1 MTTDNISKDKNSEEQ
16 ENSSSKQKVSK
27 TSKISNGT
35 IINIIL
41 FLGLIVLYVFRFFP
55 SEQTETE
62 QLQEEVIQGTED
74 QIDQLK
80 LNIAYVDSDS
90 LIQNFQLAE
99 TLQIEFEQEQRRL
112 ENDIQRR
119 QRQFQEEA
127 ETFYQQV
134 QTGAISADQAQIKE
148 QELMQK
154 QQELVELNET
164 YTNQLRNQ
172 EIEMNIELY
181 GEITSLL
188 EEMNEQLNYDYI
200 LGFSPGGG
208 ILYANDKHDITN
220 QVVQRLNAKYE
231 SISE

>member
-1 MTTDNISKDKNSEEQ
+1 MTADDANKSETPEEQ
-16 ENSSSKQKVSK
+16 EKPSSKQEVPK
-27 TSKISNGT
+27 TSRISNGT
-35 IINIIL
+35 IINVVL
-41 FLGLIVLYVFRFFP
+41 FIGLIVLYVFRFLP
-55 SEQTETE
+55 SGEIETE
-62 QLQEEVIQGTED
+62 QLQEEVIQGTVD
-74 QIDQLK
+74 QIEQVK

-99 TLQIEFEQEQRRL
+99 ILQREFEQEQRRM

-119 QRQFQEEA
+119 QGQFQQEA

-134 QTGAISADQAQIKE
+134 QTGAITADQAQIRE

-154 QQELVELNET
+154 QQELVQLNET
-164 YTNQLRNQ
+164 YTNQLRNK
-172 EIEMNIELY
+172 EMEMNIELY

-188 EEMNEQLNYDYI
+188 EEMNQELDYDYI

-220 QVVQRLNAKYE
+220 QVIQRLNAKYE